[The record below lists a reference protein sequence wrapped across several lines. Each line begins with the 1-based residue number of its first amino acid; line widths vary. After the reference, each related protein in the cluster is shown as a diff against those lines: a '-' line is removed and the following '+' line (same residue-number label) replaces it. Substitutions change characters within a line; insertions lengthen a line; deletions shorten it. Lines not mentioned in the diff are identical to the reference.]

1 MHSNLNFD
9 IDTESLLLEPI
20 NNFPCF
26 STAKQS
32 VKLLLDNCESLASEI
47 TSVSSMDHQQFD
59 ICTPVK
65 AGERYKDKARNKFDC
80 FRASVDRLATKRV
93 ALREATDL
101 LKQQMREFLDVPL
114 VSRRDLMN
122 LNY

>member
-47 TSVSSMDHQQFD
+47 TSVSSMDHQQYD

-65 AGERYKDKARNKFDC
+65 AGEKYKDKAQNRFNC
-80 FRASVDRLATKRV
+80 FKVSVDRLAMKRRV
-93 ALREATDL
+93 LREATDL
-101 LKQQMREFLDVPL
+101 LKQQVQEFLDVPL
-114 VSRRDLMN
+114 ISRRDLMN

>member
-47 TSVSSMDHQQFD
+47 TSVSSVDNQQYD
-59 ICTPVK
+59 ICSPVK
-65 AGERYKDKARNKFDC
+65 AGEKYKDKARTRFNC
-80 FRASVDRLATKRV
+80 FKISVDRLASKRR

-101 LKQQMREFLDVPL
+101 LKQQVQEFLDVPL